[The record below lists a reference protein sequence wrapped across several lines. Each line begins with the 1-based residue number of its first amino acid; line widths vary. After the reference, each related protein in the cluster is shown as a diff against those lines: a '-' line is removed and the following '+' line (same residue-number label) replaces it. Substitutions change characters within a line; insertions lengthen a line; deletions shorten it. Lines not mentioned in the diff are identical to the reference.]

1 MSLLR
6 LNRNPN
12 GKQLTVF
19 SVAWALFV
27 GGLALS
33 QEWRGH
39 PTLASA
45 LGVLALGVPLVG
57 LAWPRGLRHLFVG
70 LSYATYPIG
79 FVVSH
84 VILALLYYLF
94 LTPIGLLLKLCRY
107 DPLARRFEPSAA
119 TYWQRRDNPPPPAS
133 YLRQF

>member
-6 LNRNPN
+6 LNRDPT
-12 GKQLTVF
+12 GKQLLVF
-19 SVAWALFV
+19 GVAWALFV

-39 PTLASA
+39 PSLA
-45 LGVLALGVPLVG
+45 LGLGALALGVPLAG

-70 LSYATYPIG
+70 LSYATYPVG

-84 VILALLYYLF
+84 VVLALLYYLV
-94 LTPIGLLLKLCRY
+94 LTPIGLLLKLCRH
-107 DPLARRFEPSAA
+107 DPLARRFDPAA
-119 TYWQRRDNPPPPAS
+119 PTYWQQRDNPKPPAS
-133 YLRQF
+133 YLRQI